1 MKSLFRCCLLLAIVA
16 LMAVAPL
23 ASARTANAQDAMCFG
38 LSAEN
43 CELFA
48 AVPEDE
54 GAAKLAAFTMDYAIT
69 AKVAGTGTNDVDFS
83 VQGSGPFAIDPTAMT
98 ASASNPMA
106 ALGGLTTQQ
115 KMTASLTAE
124 GKTQKGVL
132 EFRIVGGKL
141 YFMGDMATQNKWMS
155 LDLAAAIAQYG
166 SMASGMM
173 GGGASGASNP
183 AMAAMSDP
191 EVMAAIANLPKV
203 PGFIKAERKDDID
216 IGGVKSAQ
224 FVVNF
229 DLLALVKSK
238 EFTPIL
244 KAAMKSS
251 GSTTEMTDQQLAQI
265 VGVAQ
270 TFLKDTKLS
279 ITRYVSAEDKMPRG
293 LGLNFSMK
301 IDEASA
307 AMAGMTGSK
316 GLDINFTF
324 DVKLSKLGEKVT
336 VEAVKDA
343 QEVPMG
349 GGMGSGVA
357 TPEAKP

>member
-1 MKSLFRCCLLLAIVA
+1 MKSIFRCCLLLAIVA

-23 ASARTANAQDAMCFG
+23 ASARTANAQDDMCFG

-43 CELFA
+43 CALFA
-48 AVPEDE
+48 AVPEGE
-54 GAAKLAAFTMDYAIT
+54 GAAKLGSFVMDYSVT
-69 AKVAGTGTNDVDFS
+69 AKVTGTGENDVDFS
-83 VQGSGPFAIDPTAMT
+83 VKGSGPFAIDPSAMS

-115 KMTASLTAE
+115 TMSASLTAE
-124 GKTQKGVL
+124 GKTQKGTF

-155 LDLAAAIAQYG
+155 LDLAAAISQYG

-173 GGGASGASNP
+173 GGGSGASNP
-183 AMAAMSDP
+183 AMAALNDP
-191 EVMAAIANLPKV
+191 ELLAAISNLPKV

-229 DLLALVKSK
+229 DFLALVKSK

-251 GSTTEMTDQQLAQI
+251 GSGTEMTDQQLTQF
-265 VGVAQ
+265 VGLAQ
-270 TFLKDTKLS
+270 TFLKDTKFS

-293 LGLNFSMK
+293 LGINFSMK

-307 AMAGMTGSK
+307 AMAGMAGSK

-336 VEAVKDA
+336 VEPVKDA

-349 GGMGSGVA
+349 G
-357 TPEAKP
+357 AKP